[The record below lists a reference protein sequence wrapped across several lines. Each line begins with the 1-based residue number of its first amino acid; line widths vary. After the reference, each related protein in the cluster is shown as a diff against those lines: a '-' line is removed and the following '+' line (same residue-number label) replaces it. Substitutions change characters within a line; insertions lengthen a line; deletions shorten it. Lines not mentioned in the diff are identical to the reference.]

1 MAAIALRSPQYR
13 SAVSD
18 TGNPASAKLQLTIN
32 GTLEYTLVKSTT
44 LNNKM
49 LWEIAELCRDYLN
62 ITFNGTNYTAQT
74 ITIVSV
80 LTSHASTDGSG
91 TALTTDTFP
100 SSGTDIG
107 YDGYGTFMQGSNP
120 EIPFSNRPRWL
131 ISTDPNTP
139 DVYYIY
145 VPKNTAGVLPYIA
158 VDATMGYAGYGASQT
173 SISASSNYGQYL
185 VNILRIDCT
194 KYGTGHKITFVNKFG
209 ALQDLW
215 FFLKIVNTTTKK
227 QERFQR
233 SILTGSGAY
242 DVNDH
247 MKTDFNT
254 VANQTMT
261 LSSGYYPEW
270 ASQWFEQLLLS
281 EQVWL
286 TRTDPF
292 DSSDSETVPVNVI
305 KNSMIQKTSVND
317 RLIDYTFEFQMAADY
332 INNVR

>member
-18 TGNPASAKLQLTIN
+18 TGNPASAKLELTIN
-32 GTLEYTLVKSTT
+32 GTLRYTLVKSTS

-49 LWEIAELCRDYLN
+49 TWEIAELCRDYLN
-62 ITFNGTNYTAQT
+62 ITFNGTTYTGQT
-74 ITIVSV
+74 ITIVAQ

-91 TALTTDTFP
+91 TALTTDRFP
-100 SSGTDIG
+100 TNATDFG

-120 EIPFSNRPRWL
+120 EIPFTNRPRWL

-145 VPKNTAGVLPYIA
+145 VPKNTAGVLPYIN
-158 VDATMGYAGYGASQT
+158 VNAGMAYISFT
-173 SISASSNYGQYL
+173 SNQVAISSGSAAQYP
-185 VNILRIDCT
+185 VTINRIDCT

-233 SILTGSGAY
+233 SILTGSGSY

-292 DSSDSETVPVNVI
+292 NSSDEETVPVNVI
-305 KNSMIQKTSVND
+305 KNSMVQKTSVND